1 MSRRTGADRT
11 FDFDDP
17 RKALD
22 YLQAR
27 PGFLLRRAQQILTS
41 LLNAECQRVRI
52 DITESQLDALT
63 LVAAEPHRDQITLA
77 RRLGYDRSSTTS
89 IIDGLTRRRLVR
101 RRITTDRRRR
111 SIELA
116 AGALNTLDKAQE
128 CSRRAE
134 IKLFSGVSRSKTEQI
149 MDVLE
154 LVAMNPHSAAP
165 NWEPLDPVQRPG
177 LKRHHHLP
185 AIYRTPRF
193 LMGRC
198 IQIGRSLLHQEIGN
212 LGFMGGGQFG
222 MLFLIAALGPVDQ
235 ATLGRVLRLDKSSV
249 SIVLS
254 TLQARGVVDRADD
267 PGDGRR
273 FLVNTTDVG
282 LRLLKQACP
291 RAARADERVFE
302 ALRPGTHR
310 RFIRLLSCLVSSH
323 SGLVGSA
330 NPVSPSNRSPGL
342 KAGRSS
348 TQADSWTGP
357 LR

>member
-1 MSRRTGADRT
+1 MSRQSGADRT
-11 FDFDDP
+11 FAFDDP
-17 RKALD
+17 KKALD

-41 LLNAECQRVRI
+41 LLNAECQRVGI

-63 LVAAEPHRDQITLA
+63 LVASEPHPDQITLA

-101 RRITTDRRRR
+101 RRIAGDRRRR

-116 AGALNTLDKAQE
+116 TGALNTLNKAHE

-134 IKLFSGVSRSKTEQI
+134 NKLFSRVSRNKTEQI

-154 LVAMNPHSAAP
+154 EVAMNSHSAAP

-177 LKRHHHLP
+177 LKRHHHLH

-198 IQIGRSLLHQEIGN
+198 IQIGRSFLYQEIGN

-235 ATLGRVLRLDKSSV
+235 ATLARVLRLDKSSV
-249 SIVLS
+249 SIILS
-254 TLQARGVVDRADD
+254 TLQARGVVDRAGD
-267 PGDGRR
+267 PCDRRR
-273 FLVNTTDVG
+273 FLVNTTHAG
-282 LRLLKQACP
+282 LRLLRQACP

-302 ALRPGTHR
+302 GLRPGTRR

-323 SGLVGSA
+323 SGFVTGA
-330 NPVSPSNRSPGL
+330 NPVSHSNRSLGL
-342 KAGRSS
+342 KADRSR
-348 TQADSWTGP
+348 TEADS
-357 LR
+357 